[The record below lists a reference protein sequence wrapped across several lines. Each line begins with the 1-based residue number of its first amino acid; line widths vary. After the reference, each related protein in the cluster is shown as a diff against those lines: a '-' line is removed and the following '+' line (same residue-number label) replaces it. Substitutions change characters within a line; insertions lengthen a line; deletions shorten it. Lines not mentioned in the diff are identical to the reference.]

1 MSERKDN
8 DLQIQR
14 GGVPLLNNYAVFT
27 FKQLLATQTQQVQT
41 GWNWYNC
48 IPSLAQS
55 YSYSLTATLS
65 EHLKGKKGRQIFAWW
80 CCDREV
86 IQTMPPKQ
94 NFPKDCRRKQFA
106 STMV

>member
-41 GWNWYNC
+41 G
-48 IPSLAQS
+48 
-55 YSYSLTATLS
+55 
-65 EHLKGKKGRQIFAWW
+65 
-80 CCDREV
+80 
-86 IQTMPPKQ
+86 
-94 NFPKDCRRKQFA
+94 
-106 STMV
+106 